1 MQQSSGNQQGYSF
14 EGNELFMH
22 GGSNG
27 NMPPT
32 PANSS
37 SYNGI
42 SSSSTSSLPTM
53 SHAAMSGNTNG
64 PNGPNGA
71 LAMSRHASNGPLA
84 MDNGGYSYG
93 NGQPQPIGMSPSA
106 SNGSHTSHSGTGG
119 FPPLNRHM
127 TESPMHLPL
136 DAGAPGYR

>member
-1 MQQSSGNQQGYSF
+1 MQQSSGNQHGYSF

-64 PNGPNGA
+64 PNGA

-119 FPPLNRHM
+119 FPPMNRHM
-127 TESPMHLPL
+127 TETPMHMPL
-136 DAGAPGYR
+136 DAGAAGYR